1 MYFSSIVFE
10 EYLLPD
16 IITMLPINFA
26 NKYLRKI
33 QTLILVQSYLET
45 EKQGDLEGAKMF
57 LTKER
62 VPDFGTFLR
71 MKQTPDKT
79 WWIDSVYTQ
88 LTHCDNVMQCD
99 DVHSDND
106 ERESRLNL

>member
-45 EKQGDLEGAKMF
+45 EKQGDLEGARMF

-71 MKQTPDKT
+71 MKQTP
-79 WWIDSVYTQ
+79 
-88 LTHCDNVMQCD
+88 
-99 DVHSDND
+99 
-106 ERESRLNL
+106 R